1 MARAYLDNITT
12 ALGLLEKKILQYSH
26 LNLHDIN
33 IHIEN
38 IFRDIFNILYSDR
51 NFLNLNTLEANF
63 SAIDLGDDINEIA
76 FQITSTTS
84 KAKVLNTITK
94 YKDDYSYEKVIM
106 FYPTLKKP
114 KRTKGFEDEI
124 DDKFLFEEWD
134 LRDLL
139 SKINDATTEQIR
151 KIQQILLHE
160 VTPNLY
166 QSSFEKNEDDSA
178 LDQWDSLE
186 KKDVRNFKD
195 KILAVNKEI
204 RDIRIEKYCR
214 DIASGKAE
222 LINYSERLISSMKYR
237 IFEVCQDELLE
248 FCEEVEEKNLTK
260 EQINSLIE
268 RYTERACKI
277 IEEKS
282 QDYSY
287 PLKNK
292 DLLRKLV
299 LALIDECYLSFDEI
313 GIYT

>member
-1 MARAYLDNITT
+1 MARAYLDNIIT
-12 ALGLLEKKILQYSH
+12 AFGLLEKKIIQYSH

-38 IFRDIFNILYSDR
+38 IFRDILNILYSDR
-51 NFLNLNTLEANF
+51 NFVNLNTLEANF
-63 SAIDLGDDINEIA
+63 SAIDLGDNLNEIA

-84 KAKVLNTITK
+84 KTKVLNTITK
-94 YKDDYSYEKVIM
+94 YKDDYNYQKVIM
-106 FYPTLKKP
+106 LYPTLKKP
-114 KRTKGFEDEI
+114 KRTKGFEDDI
-124 DDKFLFEEWD
+124 DNKFLFEEWD
-134 LRDLL
+134 LNDLL
-139 SKINDATTEQIR
+139 SKINDANTEQIR
-151 KIQQILLHE
+151 NIQQILLHE

-166 QSSFEKNEDDSA
+166 ENSFEKNEDNTA
-178 LDQWDSLE
+178 FDQWDSLE
-186 KKDVRNFKD
+186 KKDIRNFKD
-195 KILAVNKEI
+195 KILAVNSEI

-248 FCEEVEEKNLTK
+248 FCEEIEQNTLTK
-260 EQINSLIE
+260 DQINSLIE

-299 LALIDECYLSFDEI
+299 LALIDECYLSFDET

>member
-12 ALGLLEKKILQYSH
+12 AFGLLEKKINQYSH

-38 IFRDIFNILYSDR
+38 IFRDILNILYCDR
-51 NFLNLNTLEANF
+51 KFVNLNTLEANF
-63 SAIDLGDDINEIA
+63 SAIDLGDNLNDIA

-84 KAKVLNTITK
+84 KVKVLNTITK
-94 YKDDYSYEKVIM
+94 YKVGIYKKVIM
-106 FYPTLKKP
+106 LYPTLKKP
-114 KRTKGFEDEI
+114 KRTKGFEDDI
-124 DDKFLFEEWD
+124 DGKFLFDEWD
-134 LRDLL
+134 LNDLL

-151 KIQQILLHE
+151 NIQQILLHE

-166 QSSFEKNEDDSA
+166 QNSFEKDEDDSA
-178 LDQWDSLE
+178 KDQWDSLE

-195 KILAVNKEI
+195 KILAVNSEI
-204 RDIRIEKYCR
+204 RHIRIEKYCR

-222 LINYSERLISSMKYR
+222 LINYSERLVSSMKYR

-248 FCEEVEEKNLTK
+248 FCEEVEENTLTK

-313 GIYT
+313 GIYTC

>member
-1 MARAYLDNITT
+1 MARAHLDNITT
-12 ALGLLEKKILQYSH
+12 AFGLLEQKIIQYSH

-38 IFRDIFNILYSDR
+38 IFRDILNILYTDR
-51 NFLNLNTLEANF
+51 NFINLNTLEANF
-63 SAIDLGDDINEIA
+63 SAIDLGDNLNDIA
-76 FQITSTTS
+76 FQITSTT
-84 KAKVLNTITK
+84 KKNKVLNTISK
-94 YKDDYSYEKVIM
+94 YKDYYAYKKVIM
-106 FYPTLKKP
+106 LYSTLKKP
-114 KRTKGFEDEI
+114 KRVKGFEDEI
-124 DDKFLFEEWD
+124 DGKFLFEEWD
-134 LRDLL
+134 LKDLL
-139 SKINDATTEQIR
+139 SKINDSTTEQIR

-166 QSSFEKNEDDSA
+166 QNSFEKNEDDSA

-186 KKDVRNFKD
+186 KKDIRNFKD
-195 KILAVNKEI
+195 KILAVNIEI

-222 LINYSERLISSMKYR
+222 LLNYSERLISSMKYR

-248 FCEEVEEKNLTK
+248 FCEEIEESTLSK
-260 EQINSLIE
+260 EQINVLLE

-313 GIYT
+313 GLYI